1 MKINRILPH
10 FLTPEV
16 DDEGKTEKC
25 EKPFEQILRE
35 EQEKLM
41 RIISE
46 EPETIDDVKQFCYLY
61 NHRMIDNSF
70 FDE

>member
-10 FLTPEV
+10 FLTPDVE
-16 DDEGKTEKC
+16 DGKTKKC
-25 EKPFEQILRE
+25 EKSFEQILRE

-46 EPETIDDVKQFCYLY
+46 EPETIDDVKQFYHLY